1 MAISQNYKFLGNF
14 KRKIILQYFF
24 FLNRIIKFWNIVQII
39 NMIKQKQPPEVF
51 YKKAVL
57 TNFGTVTGKN
67 LCWSL
72 FLIKFQAFGPATL
85 TKLETLT
92 QVLSCVDIA
101 KFVRT
106 PILKNISERL
116 LMKKTL
122 KNSHH
127 PIGASSLLTLNM
139 KSLQFYRRKSHCL

>member
-1 MAISQNYKFLGNF
+1 
-14 KRKIILQYFF
+14 
-24 FLNRIIKFWNIVQII
+24 
-39 NMIKQKQPPEVF
+39 MIKQKQPPEVF

-57 TNFGTVTGKN
+57 TNFETVTGKN

-72 FLIKFQAFGPATL
+72 FLIKFQAFRPAIL
-85 TKLETLT
+85 TKVETLT
-92 QVLSCVDIA
+92 QVLSFVDIA

-106 PILKNISERL
+106 PILKNISEWL

-127 PIGASSLLTLNM
+127 PIEASSLLT
-139 KSLQFYRRKSHCL
+139 

>member
-1 MAISQNYKFLGNF
+1 
-14 KRKIILQYFF
+14 
-24 FLNRIIKFWNIVQII
+24 
-39 NMIKQKQPPEVF
+39 MIKQKQPPEVF

-57 TNFGTVTGKN
+57 TNFETVTGKN
-67 LCWSL
+67 QCWSL

-92 QVLSCVDIA
+92 QVLSYVDIA

-116 LMKKTL
+116 LMKKNL
-122 KNSHH
+122 KNSLQ
-127 PIGASSLLTLNM
+127 PIGAF
-139 KSLQFYRRKSHCL
+139 QFVNLKHEIITILPS